1 MNTSKRINNTGSS
14 SVFFTKSLQNS
25 EALVLN
31 MAKKRLFPL
40 HIQLG
45 LRHIF

>member
-25 EALVLN
+25 EALLN